1 MKVLLAPSETK
12 IAGGELPP
20 FTKESFIFKELFTKR
35 EEVLKKYNTFI
46 NSCSDEQL
54 CKLFGLKDI
63 NKAKEFKIDIF
74 KAPTMQAINRYT
86 GVAYDYLDYPSLS
99 DKEKTYIDENIIIFS
114 NIFGPILASQ
124 NVPNYKLKQGEK
136 IDGFTIEKF
145 YKQNFSE
152 TLDKYLEDE
161 DILDI
166 RAGFY
171 DKFYVPSKKYT
182 TLKFLKNGK
191 VVSHWAKA
199 YRGMVLREVAKHDV
213 NSIDELMKLNIAN
226 LSIEEIKIIKNKQE
240 LVYSICE

>member
-1 MKVLLAPSETK
+1 MKILLAPSETK
-12 IAGGELPP
+12 TAGGENPP
-20 FTKESFIFKELFTKR
+20 FTKDSYIFPELFAKR
-35 EEVLKKYNTFI
+35 EEVLTKYNEHI
-46 NSCSDEQL
+46 NSCDDEQL

-74 KAPTMQAINRYT
+74 NAPTKKAIDRYT

-99 DKEKTYIDENIIIFS
+99 DSQKTYINQNTIIFS
-114 NIFGPILASQ
+114 NIFGPILADQ
-124 NVPNYKLKQGEK
+124 DVPNYKLKQGEK
-136 IDGFTIEKF
+136 IDGFAIEKF

-171 DKFYVPSKKYT
+171 DKFYVPKKKYT
-182 TLKFLKNGK
+182 TLKFLKGGK

-199 YRGMVLREVAKHDV
+199 YRGMVLREVAKNNI
-213 NSIDELMKLNIAN
+213 NSVDELMKLNIKN
-226 LSIEEIKIIKNKQE
+226 LNIEEIKIIKNKQE
-240 LVYSICE
+240 LVYSISE